1 MPYGQISV
9 DSITTSDGYIVG
21 GSGAHHVKNRII
33 NGAMTIDQRNA
44 GAAVTGVSSGVYPVD
59 RWQVYSTTTGLSAS
73 TQRDTTA
80 PTGFVNSLKFTTTTG
95 AASGSTERAQIQQVI
110 EGLNVADLGWGT
122 SNAKTVTLSFWVR
135 SSKTGQFGGSVQ
147 NYSSN
152 RSYPFSYTINA
163 ANTCEKETITIP
175 GDTTGTWVTD
185 NSGGPCVNFNLG
197 AGSSL
202 LGSAGAWAGVNYRGA
217 TGDTSIVE
225 TTNATFFVTGVQ
237 LEAGSTATSYDY
249 RHASVELQMCQRY
262 FASTFSQGT
271 AVLAANASNTNGLMG
286 KGGTSAA
293 AEPYVNWSLP
303 VEMRTAPTCTTYNPY
318 TGGTAGQFGNGAGS
332 FGASSGARVVAT
344 STRSVAVDNS
354 GTTLTAGNQYSICI
368 SGTAE
373 L

>member
-1 MPYGQISV
+1 MPYGTIV
-9 DSITTSDGYIVG
+9 ADSITTSDGYTLG
-21 GSGAHHVKNRII
+21 GTGATMKNRLI
-33 NGAMTIDQRNA
+33 NGAMTIDQRNN
-44 GAAVTGVSSGVYPVD
+44 GSAVTGVSSGVYPVD

-122 SNAKTVTLSFWVR
+122 SGAKAITLSFWVR

-163 ANTCEKETITIP
+163 ANTWEKETITIP

-202 LGSAGAWAGVNYRGA
+202 LGSAGAWAATNYRGA

-249 RHASVELQMCQRY
+249 RHYGTEFQLCQRY
-262 FASTFSQGT
+262 FQTCVNNTGIANSTTGFRVPIPLQTPMRATPTLSSAGVLEISYPGVAQFTQSSVGISIDT
-271 AVLAANASNTNGLMG
+271 GSANGVLAQLDNFSGLTAQRVYFFLRANANHPILL
-286 KGGTSAA
+286 SA
-293 AEPYVNWSLP
+293 E
-303 VEMRTAPTCTTYNPY
+303 
-318 TGGTAGQFGNGAGS
+318 
-332 FGASSGARVVAT
+332 
-344 STRSVAVDNS
+344 
-354 GTTLTAGNQYSICI
+354 I
-368 SGTAE
+368 
-373 L
+373 